1 MINLTLR
8 WLATASIERL
18 ESYLMDS
25 NPLGVMAQADEGL
38 VLLDEIE
45 SKAKA
50 DWEETK
56 SIGFVSD
63 GYGRY
68 MRGTSSHEVD
78 PKPYID
84 KVIELARKANLSTFV
99 ACMQDN
105 LARASK
111 GLHFG
116 YVFRF

>member
-1 MINLTLR
+1 MINLTLQ
-8 WLATASIERL
+8 WLATASIEEL

-25 NPLGVMAQADEGL
+25 NPLGTMAQADEGL

-56 SIGFVSD
+56 SIGLVSD

-68 MRGTSSHEVD
+68 MRGTTSHEVD
-78 PKPYID
+78 AKPYID
-84 KVIELARKANLSTFV
+84 KVIELARKANLGTFV

-105 LARASK
+105 LDRAAK
-111 GLHFG
+111 GLDFG
-116 YVFRF
+116 YAFRF